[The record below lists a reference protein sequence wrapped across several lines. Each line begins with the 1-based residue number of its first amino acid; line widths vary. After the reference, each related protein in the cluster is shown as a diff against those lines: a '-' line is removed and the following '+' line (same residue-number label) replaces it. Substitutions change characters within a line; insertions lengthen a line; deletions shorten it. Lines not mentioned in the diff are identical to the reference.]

1 VNWAAGSVDCM
12 ADSTQKPSEK
22 RRAVRTRLATPAR
35 VRVTNGCIREY
46 DSLTRDFSSGGIYV
60 YSNATLEPGS
70 EIEIIA
76 MLPQD
81 LVPGGAWVCCHAR
94 VVRVDDDP
102 TRGRGIAA
110 VIERLGVVPEA

>member
-1 VNWAAGSVDCM
+1 MTEPVDK
-12 ADSTQKPSEK
+12 AHDK
-22 RRAVRTRLATPAR
+22 RKAVRTRLATPAR
-35 VRVTNGCIREY
+35 VRVSNGCIREY

-60 YSNATLEPGS
+60 YSNASLEPGS

-81 LVPGGAWVCCHAR
+81 LAPGGAWVCCHAR
-94 VVRVDDDP
+94 VVRVDNDP
-102 TRGRGIAA
+102 TGGRGIAA

>member
-1 VNWAAGSVDCM
+1 MTDT
-12 ADSTQKPSEK
+12 DDKTQEK
-22 RRAVRTRLATPAR
+22 RRTVRTRLATPAR
-35 VRVTNGCIREY
+35 VRVGNGCLREY

-60 YSNATLEPGS
+60 YSNANLEPGS

-81 LVPGGAWVCCHAR
+81 LAPGGAWVCCHAR
-94 VVRVDDDP
+94 VVRIEDDP